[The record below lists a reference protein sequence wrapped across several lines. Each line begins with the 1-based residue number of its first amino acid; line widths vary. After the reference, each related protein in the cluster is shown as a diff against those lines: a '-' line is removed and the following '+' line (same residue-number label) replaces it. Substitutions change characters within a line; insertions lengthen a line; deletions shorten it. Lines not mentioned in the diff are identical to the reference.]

1 MFVGIL
7 FIIFLVFLFLSVPV
21 AFAMAAAGGFTLMI
35 EGIDLIGAIP
45 RIFSG
50 MNSMSLLCI
59 PFFMLSGSLMEYG
72 GISKQLVAFAKS
84 LVGHLTGGLA
94 HVCVLSSMIFA
105 SVSGSSVASA
115 MAFGNILVP
124 AMNKS
129 GYDKGFTST
138 IQACGGTLGPII
150 PPSIVM
156 IMYCSITGISVGA
169 MFVAGFIPGI
179 MIGVGLM
186 LVSYFYAKRAGIPK
200 EEKQPL
206 SEVWRSFKGA
216 VWALLMPVIIVGGI
230 LSGLFTATES
240 GMIASIYGIFV
251 GRVIYK
257 ELKWSDLPKVLVNT
271 ALASAK
277 VLFLSGMANILGWEL
292 ARLDLPA
299 NVITFMSGLTDNKWI
314 VLSLVILLFVI
325 IGCFVETV
333 AALIIFIPVLYPLAA
348 QFGFE
353 PIHFAIVVIV
363 TLVMGQVTPPVG
375 VILFLTTSM
384 NGVSIKQTFP
394 YLKPCLC
401 VFAAV
406 ILLCAFVPDIPM
418 FLPRLLYGM

>member
-1 MFVGIL
+1 MYVGAL
-7 FIIFLVFLFLSVPV
+7 FIIFMLLLVLSMPV
-21 AFAMAAAGGFTLMI
+21 AFAMASAGGFTLLL
-35 EGIDLIGAIP
+35 EGVDLIGAVP
-45 RIFSG
+45 RVFSG
-50 MNSMSLLCI
+50 MNSMSLLAI
-59 PFFMLSGSLMEYG
+59 PFFLLSGSLMEYG
-72 GISKQLVAFAKS
+72 GISKQLVAFAKA

-169 MFVAGFIPGI
+169 MFMAGFIPGI
-179 MIGVGLM
+179 LIGIGLM
-186 LVSYFYAKRAGIPK
+186 IVSYVYAKKAGIPK
-200 EEKQPL
+200 EEKVPAG
-206 SEVWRSFKGA
+206 EVWKAFKGA
-216 VWALLMPVIIVGGI
+216 VWALFMPVIIVGGI

-240 GMIASIYGIFV
+240 GMIAVVYGIFI
-251 GRVIYK
+251 GKVIYK
-257 ELKWSDLPKVLVNT
+257 ELEWKALPKIFVNT

-277 VLFLSGMANILGWEL
+277 VLFVSGMANILGWEL
-292 ARLDLPA
+292 ARLNFPTM
-299 NVITFMSGLTDNKWI
+299 VIHGISRMTENKWI
-314 VLSLVILLFVI
+314 IMLLIIGLFMLV
-325 IGCFVETV
+325 GCFVETV
-333 AALIIFIPVLYPLAA
+333 AAIVIFIPVLYPLAA

-353 PIHFAIVVIV
+353 PIHFAIVVIL

-375 VILFLTTSM
+375 VILFLTSSM
-384 NGVSIKQTFP
+384 NGISIKRTFR
-394 YLKPCLC
+394 YLLPCLA
-401 VFAAV
+401 VFMAV
-406 ILLCAFVPDIPM
+406 IFICAFVPDVPM
-418 FLPRLLYGM
+418 LLPRLFYGV

>member
-1 MFVGIL
+1 MYVGAL
-7 FIIFLVFLFLSVPV
+7 FIIFLLLLVLSMPV
-21 AFAMAAAGGFTLMI
+21 AFAMAASGGFTLMM
-35 EGIDLIGAIP
+35 EGVDLIGAVP
-45 RIFSG
+45 RVFSG
-50 MNSMSLLCI
+50 MNSMSLLAI
-59 PFFMLSGSLMEYG
+59 PFFLLSGSLMEYG

-169 MFVAGFIPGI
+169 MFMAGFIPGI
-179 MIGVGLM
+179 LIGIGLM
-186 LVSYFYAKRAGIPK
+186 IVSYLYAKKAGIPK
-200 EEKQPL
+200 EEKLP
-206 SEVWRSFKGA
+206 SAEVWKSFKGA
-216 VWALLMPVIIVGGI
+216 VWALFMPVIIVGGI
-230 LSGLFTATES
+230 LSGWFTATES
-240 GMIASIYGIFV
+240 GMIAVVYGIFI
-251 GRVIYK
+251 GKVIYK
-257 ELKWSDLPKVLVNT
+257 ELKWKDLPKIFVNT

-277 VLFLSGMANILGWEL
+277 VLFVSGMANILGWEL
-292 ARLDLPA
+292 ARLNFPSM
-299 NVITFMSGLTDNKWI
+299 VINGISRVTENKWI
-314 VLSLVILLFVI
+314 IMLLIIGLFMLV
-325 IGCFVETV
+325 GCFVETV
-333 AALIIFIPVLYPLAA
+333 AAIVVFIPVLYPLAA

-353 PIHFAIVVIV
+353 PIHFAIVVIL

-375 VILFLTTSM
+375 VILFLTSSM
-384 NGVSIKQTFP
+384 NGISIKQTFK
-394 YLKPCLC
+394 YLVPCIG
-401 VFAAV
+401 VFVAV
-406 ILLCAFVPDIPM
+406 ILICAFIPDIPM
-418 FLPRLLYGM
+418 LLPRIFYGV

>member
-1 MFVGIL
+1 MYVGIL
-7 FIIFLVFLFLSVPV
+7 FVIFLILLVLSMPV
-21 AFAMAAAGGFTLMI
+21 AFAMAAAGGFSLMA
-35 EGIDLIGAIP
+35 EGVDLIGAVP

-50 MNSMSLLCI
+50 MNSMSLLAI
-59 PFFMLSGSLMEYG
+59 PFFLLSGSLMEYG

-124 AMNKS
+124 AMNKG

-169 MFVAGFIPGI
+169 MFMAGFIPGI
-179 MIGVGLM
+179 LIGVGLM
-186 LVSYFYAKRAGIPK
+186 IVSYFYAKKAGIPK
-200 EEKQPL
+200 EGKLPA
-206 SEVWRSFKGA
+206 SEVWKSFKGA
-216 VWALLMPVIIVGGI
+216 VWALFMPVIIVGGI

-240 GMIASIYGIFV
+240 GMIAVVYGIFI
-251 GRVIYK
+251 GKVIYK
-257 ELKWSDLPKVLVNT
+257 ELKWKDLPRVLVNT

-277 VLFLSGMANILGWEL
+277 VLFLSGMANIMGWEL
-292 ARLDLPA
+292 ARLNFPSM
-299 NVITFMSGLTDNKWI
+299 VINGISMLTENKW
-314 VLSLVILLFVI
+314 VILLLVI
-325 IGCFVETV
+325 GLFMLVGCFVETV
-333 AALIIFIPVLYPLAA
+333 AAIVVFIPVLYPLAA

-353 PIHFAIVVIV
+353 PIHFAIVVIL

-375 VILFLTTSM
+375 VILFLTSSM
-384 NGVSIKQTFP
+384 NGISIKRTFR
-394 YLKPCLC
+394 YLIPCLA
-401 VFAAV
+401 VFMAV
-406 ILLCAFVPDIPM
+406 ILICAFVPGVPM
-418 FLPRLLYGM
+418 LLPRLFYGV